1 MSIRPSITL
10 AEPAAGWAVA
20 ISWPGGRTEAM
31 AEVDWQEDLESW
43 LARFLAEMGHRKRRV
58 P

>member
-1 MSIRPSITL
+1 
-10 AEPAAGWAVA
+10 
-20 ISWPGGRTEAM
+20 M

-43 LARFLAEMGHRKRRV
+43 LARFLVEMGHRKRRV